1 MKNFFYILLTAL
13 LLTACDAHDGIV
25 EDIQEQQRE
34 AVLYSDVED
43 FEVVYDNEPSAF
55 APFAMT
61 RATLDGKGFRNNDLI
76 RLKITCPF
84 TSTTQRGESSDGN
97 SSDGF
102 FLLYRNG
109 SGWSPVTSSFGFDI
123 SGSYSYR
130 DSPNFASYYEAQQ
143 TPYVFTAITWTEEKL
158 FMGQT
163 GGTDAPTYSIIDQY
177 CNVFHADQT
186 KEENY
191 LASDLMW
198 AQTYMQT
205 GAWNIHLGFQH
216 KMARLEISIDDS
228 ELTEP
233 NPDYDPND
241 PESSPTLPAP
251 ISDRAVL
258 TLEGMPDIDQQE
270 VIVGDYYADASK
282 VNSNFGYYQKASCS
296 YENHGKVIGVAV
308 ITDTDKRAKTWSLTG
323 NPSCTGA
330 ADAVAGGD
338 RNGTRWGTIPNTGIY
353 TAHPFGEKKYLLI
366 VPPCK
371 LDVSIDTG
379 KTSDDYKATFWL
391 RDGERRYKVKMQRTE
406 FAEGKNYK
414 MILKIA
420 APTAG
425 NDDGDNDDPDQGGD
439 SN

>member
-1 MKNFFYILLTAL
+1 MKKIIYLLTAIIL
-13 LLTACDAHDGIV
+13 AACDANNGVMPDDSV
-25 EDIQEQQRE
+25 TRKE
-34 AVLYSDVED
+34 AVLYSEVED
-43 FEVVYDNEPSAF
+43 YEVVYDNDPSEF
-55 APFAMT
+55 TPSAMT
-61 RATLDGKGFRNNDLI
+61 RATLDGKGFQNKDLI

-84 TSTTQRGESSDGN
+84 VSGTQRGESSDGN

-109 SGWSPVTSSFGFDI
+109 SSWSPVPSSFGFDI
-123 SGSYSYR
+123 DGTYSYR
-130 DSPNFASYYEAQQ
+130 DSPKFANYYEAQQ

-163 GGTDAPTYSIIDQY
+163 GGSATAPTYSIIDQY

-216 KMARLEISIDDS
+216 KMARLEIEVQS
-228 ELTEP
+228 E
-233 NPDYDPND
+233 D
-241 PESSPTLPAP
+241 PEVT
-251 ISDRAVL
+251 ISNNAVL
-258 TLEGMPDIDQQE
+258 TLERMPDIDQQE

-296 YENHGKVIGVAV
+296 YDNHGKVIGVAV
-308 ITDTDKRAKTWSLTG
+308 IRDEEKRAKTWSMTG
-323 NPSCTGA
+323 NPSCTGN

-338 RNGTRWGTIPNTGIY
+338 RNSTRWGTIPNTGTY
-353 TAHPFGEKKYLLI
+353 TAHYIGDHKYLLI

-371 LDVSIDTG
+371 LDANIEDG

-391 RDGERRYKVKMQRTE
+391 RDGEKRYKVKMQRTE

-414 MILKIA
+414 MVLKIA
-420 APTAG
+420 GPQT
-425 NDDGDNDDPDQGGD
+425 DTGDTGD
-439 SN
+439 SGNEDSNT